1 MTSAPLPPQTTTGTS
16 ASASPAVPLTPP
28 DPTALGLPITDP
40 ELASRLA
47 ERLTVVDRVL
57 LEAVA
62 SADKLADGASRH
74 LIDAGGKRFR
84 PLLTLLAAELGDSTV
99 PGVVDA
105 AVVVELTQV
114 ASLYHDDVMDSA
126 PMRRGAPAAHMVWG
140 NSVAILVGDM
150 LFARASALVAELG
163 PEAVILQ
170 SRTFERMCLGQL
182 HETMGPD
189 DGDDDRVGHYLQV
202 LSDKTASLLSAS
214 ARLGAMLAGA
224 PKEQIEAVGAYGEKV
239 GVAFQLADDVLD
251 VASEGETSGKTPGT
265 DLREHVPTM
274 PVLLLRQ
281 HVASDTATDADR
293 DLLAALDGDLSSDEA
308 LHSALERLRAHAVL
322 SETRELAVQ
331 WARAASA
338 ELVPLPDG
346 PVKESLEKFAQVL
359 ADRAV

>member
-1 MTSAPLPPQTTTGTS
+1 MTSAPLPPQTTSGT
-16 ASASPAVPLTPP
+16 PATPPPAAPSNPP

-47 ERLTVVDRVL
+47 DRLTVVDEAL

-84 PLLTLLAAELGDSTV
+84 PLLTLLTGELGDGAA

-126 PMRRGAPAAHMVWG
+126 PVRRGAPAVHMVWG

-150 LFARASALVAELG
+150 LFARASARVAELG

-189 DGDDDRVGHYLQV
+189 EGMDRVEHYLQV

-214 ARLGAMLAGA
+214 ARLGAMMAGA
-224 PKEQIEAVGAYGEKV
+224 PAEHVEAVGAYGEKV

-251 VASEGETSGKTPGT
+251 VASSGETSGKTPGT

-274 PVLLLRQ
+274 PVLLLRKR
-281 HVASDTATDADR
+281 VESEAATDEDR
-293 DLLAALDGDLSSDEA
+293 ELLAALDGDLSSDEA
-308 LHSALERLRAHAVL
+308 LTAAVERLRAHAVL
-322 SETRELAVQ
+322 AETRELAVR
-331 WARAASA
+331 WARAAAA
-338 ELVPLPDG
+338 ELAPLPDG
-346 PVKESLEKFAQVL
+346 PVKDSLEKFAQVL

>member
-1 MTSAPLPPQTTTGTS
+1 MTSVPLPPQTTTGTS
-16 ASASPAVPLTPP
+16 ASAPPAAPTDLP

-47 ERLTVVDRVL
+47 DRLTVVD
-57 LEAVA
+57 EALSDAVS

-74 LIDAGGKRFR
+74 LVDAGGKRFR
-84 PLLTLLAAELGDSTV
+84 PLLTLLTGELGDGAA

-150 LFARASALVAELG
+150 LFARASARVAELG

-170 SRTFERMCLGQL
+170 SRTFERMCMGQL

-189 DGDDDRVGHYLQV
+189 DGEDAVAHYLQV

-224 PKEQIEAVGAYGEKV
+224 PKGQIEAVGAFGEKV

-281 HVASDTATDADR
+281 HVASGSATDDDK
-293 DLLAALDGDLSSDEA
+293 DLLATLDGDLSSDEVLTAA
-308 LHSALERLRAHAVL
+308 LQRLRAHSVL
-322 SETRELAVQ
+322 ADTRELAVR
-331 WARAASA
+331 WAREAAA
-338 ELVPLPDG
+338 ELAPLPDG
-346 PVKESLEKFAQVL
+346 PVKESLEQFAQAL

>member
-16 ASASPAVPLTPP
+16 ASASPAAPSNLP
-28 DPTALGLPITDP
+28 DPTALGLPISDP

-47 ERLTVVDRVL
+47 ERLTGVDDAL

-84 PLLTLLAAELGDSTV
+84 PLLTLLTGELGDGAA

-126 PMRRGAPAAHMVWG
+126 PMRRGAPSAHMVWG

-150 LFARASALVAELG
+150 LFARASARVAELG

-189 DGDDDRVGHYLQV
+189 DGEDQVAHYLQV

-214 ARLGAMLAGA
+214 ARLGAMIAGA

-251 VASEGETSGKTPGT
+251 VASSGETSGKTPGT

-281 HVASDTATDADR
+281 HVASDAATDDDR
-293 DLLAALDGDLSSDEA
+293 DLLATLDGDLSSDEA
-308 LHSALERLRAHAVL
+308 LNAALERLRAHAVL
-322 SETRELAVQ
+322 AETRDLAVQ
-331 WARAASA
+331 WARAAST
-338 ELVPLPDG
+338 ELAPLPEG
-346 PVKESLEKFAQVL
+346 PVKESLEQFAQVL

>member
-1 MTSAPLPPQTTTGTS
+1 MTSAPLPPRTTSGTPATATPA
-16 ASASPAVPLTPP
+16 ASSTLP
-28 DPTALGLPITDP
+28 DPTALGLPVTDP
-40 ELASRLA
+40 ELAARLA
-47 ERLTVVDRVL
+47 DRLTLVDEAL

-62 SADKLADGASRH
+62 SADRLADGASRH

-84 PLLTLLAAELGDSTV
+84 PLLTLLTGELGDGAV
-99 PGVVDA
+99 PGVIDA

-126 PMRRGAPAAHMVWG
+126 PMRRGAPSAHMVWG

-150 LFARASALVAELG
+150 LFARASARVAELG

-189 DGDDDRVGHYLQV
+189 EGADGVEHYLQV

-214 ARLGAMLAGA
+214 ARLGAMIAGA
-224 PKEQIEAVGAYGEKV
+224 PAEHVEAVGAYGEKV

-251 VASEGETSGKTPGT
+251 VASSGETSGKTPGT

-274 PVLLLRQ
+274 PVLLLRRR
-281 HVASDTATDADR
+281 VAAGEATDEDR

-308 LHSALERLRAHAVL
+308 LGAVVARLRAHEVL
-322 SETRELAVQ
+322 AETREHAVR
-331 WARAASA
+331 WARAAAA
-338 ELVPLPDG
+338 ELAPLPDG
-346 PVKESLEKFAQVL
+346 PVKASLEEFAEVL

>member
-1 MTSAPLPPQTTTGTS
+1 MTSVPLPPRTTTGTS
-16 ASASPAVPLTPP
+16 PSASPADLP
-28 DPTALGLPITDP
+28 DPQALGLPIVDP
-40 ELASRLA
+40 ELASVLA
-47 ERLTVVDRVL
+47 DRLTGVDDAL
-57 LEAVA
+57 AAAVA
-62 SADKLADGASRH
+62 STDQLADGASRH
-74 LIDAGGKRFR
+74 LVEAGGKRFR
-84 PLLTLLAAELGDSTV
+84 PLLTLLAGELGDGAA
-99 PGVVDA
+99 PGVVSA

-126 PMRRGAPAAHMVWG
+126 PMRRGAPSAHMVFG

-182 HETMGPD
+182 HETMGPA
-189 DGDDDRVGHYLQV
+189 DGEDPVEHYLQV
-202 LSDKTASLLSAS
+202 LSDKTAALLSAS
-214 ARLGAMLAGA
+214 VRLGSMLAGA
-224 PKEQIEAVGAYGEKV
+224 PQDQIAALGEFGEKV

-251 VASEGETSGKTPGT
+251 IASSGETSGKTQGT

-281 HVASDTATDADR
+281 LVASDAATDADR
-293 DLLAALDGDLSSDEA
+293 DLLATLDGDLSSDEA
-308 LHSALERLRAHAVL
+308 LAAAVERLCAHAVL
-322 SETRELAVQ
+322 AETRELAVQ

-338 ELVPLPDG
+338 ELDPLPDG
-346 PVKESLEKFAQVL
+346 PVKESLAQFAQAL